1 MVPLN
6 GNLFYTI
13 FNVVSS
19 HHAHLLVEG
28 NTQTATSFE
37 FLCILA
43 YSLLSKQWPHAITLI
58 LIFKC
63 VQGLEFMF
71 RLQYFVNILYT
82 AFTQSITWIFKL
94 IKFVTLNEWKA
105 FLTVMN
111 LTYTVN
117 MIHID
122 HHFVFTAMVGKHPM
136 IWHLQKWNFQCCWWL
151 AQNETP
157 TQISQSFTLLFL
169 QKFTLQTPR
178 SSDISKH

>member
-1 MVPLN
+1 MVPLYE
-6 GNLFYTI
+6 NLFYTI
-13 FNVVSS
+13 FNGVSS
-19 HHAHLLVEG
+19 HHTHLLVEG

-37 FLCILA
+37 FLCIFG
-43 YSLLSKQWPHAITLI
+43 YFSLSKQWPHAITLI

-111 LTYTVN
+111 LTYIVN
-117 MIHID
+117 KIHID
-122 HHFVFTAMVGKHPM
+122 HQFVFTAMVGKHPM